1 MPLLGFQKQFVP
13 KVLSGEKRHT
23 IRKRRKHPIK
33 IGDVLYLYFGLRT
46 KHSQKLRE
54 EICTNVIP
62 MTIRIDGVLVGD
74 EWISAQKIDEF
85 ARSDG
90 FEDGTAFFA
99 FWRKE
104 HGLSIDNPLDDFDLI
119 QWEPTL

>member
-13 KVLSGEKRHT
+13 KVESGEKRQT
-23 IRKRRKHPIK
+23 IRKRRKYPIK
-33 IGDVLYLYFGLRT
+33 IGDTLYLYFGLRT
-46 KHSQKLRE
+46 KHSRKLRE

-62 MTIRIDGVLVGD
+62 ITIHMGGVMVGD
-74 EWISAQKIDEF
+74 EWIPAHEISDF
-85 ARSDG
+85 ARADG

-119 QWEPTL
+119 QWEPT